1 MISFSRSAAHPT
13 ASLALGALLSIACGT
28 SCRAQEDVPEGIRP
42 EISALPP
49 ELRPAPAPA
58 AAAGTRG
65 GQTAE
70 SWNAKQI
77 DWQPYEAGLAKARAT
92 SKPICLI
99 FYTGW
104 CPHCGNY
111 SRVFDDPRVVEAA
124 KEFVMIRANADD
136 ESALASKYVKD
147 GGYVPRTFF
156 LAPDGTLDP
165 EIHAPRPKFL
175 YFYDERDPGSLL
187 GGMQT
192 ALRKL
197 KG

>member
-1 MISFSRSAAHPT
+1 MSTSSRAAPRT
-13 ASLALGALLSIACGT
+13 LVCLALAAA
-28 SCRAQEDVPEGIRP
+28 SCKAPEEVPEGFRP

-49 ELRPAPAPA
+49 EMRPAPTA
-58 AAAGTRG
+58 AAPPAGPGARG
-65 GQTAE
+65 AVET
-70 SWNAKQI
+70 WNAKQI
-77 DWQPYEAGLAKARAT
+77 DWQPYEAGLARARAT
-92 SKPICLI
+92 NKPICLI

-111 SRVFDDPRVVEAA
+111 SKVFDDARVVEAA
-124 KEFVMIRANADD
+124 KGFVMIRANADD
-136 ESALASKYVKD
+136 EGAVAGKYVKD

-165 EIHAPRPKFL
+165 DLHAARPKFL
-175 YFYDERDPGSLL
+175 YFYDEHDPSSIL
-187 GGMQT
+187 GGMQA